1 MRKRYFLITFAI
13 ITIIAG
19 VWVLACKHPTGEGT
33 IPGVST
39 KENDGNGGN
48 SESEIVAYL
57 SQEEQNAD
65 YEHVDILFT
74 GGTTPQIPALTVTS
88 REVLIAASG
97 QSAGNVKI
105 KRSSDLGM
113 TWEDLHFT
121 PENGYSYPFFI
132 NCHNGD
138 ILLGV
143 TTAATSAN
151 SKTIFYRS
159 KNDGETWTKEG
170 SSIDLNTVTNSATD
184 SSVNYGQGIALRH
197 GGNLGS
203 QKLMFPYSYNAP
215 DGSKAG
221 CYVAIM
227 FSENGSANF
236 NSICENFKISGKEGP
251 TTKRNIGSF
260 GSYISKVIEL
270 ANGDILLN
278 MRCTTDGN
286 MFWMVSQDCGK
297 NWDILTVNTSPE
309 NTVNNNKKEGVRA
322 KNADLVRYE
331 FNGKDIKLG
340 GDKYALMITS
350 YERKPGYDVML
361 TVNDFN
367 HGKPDGGTAN
377 KYKYTK
383 NIPSAST
390 GLYPAITVLPDGTI
404 ATLTEDSG
412 DLYFKRFNLYWLTS
426 GAESINY
433 STDTSVKF

>member
-65 YEHVDILFT
+65 FEHEDILFS
-74 GGTTPQIPALTVTS
+74 GATTPQIPALTVTS

-113 TWEDLHFT
+113 TWTDSDFT

-143 TTAATSAN
+143 TTATKSEN
-151 SKTIFYRS
+151 SQTIFYRS
-159 KNDGETWTKEG
+159 RNNGETWTKEG
-170 SSIDLNTVTNSATD
+170 SSIDLKKDVTNNATD
-184 SSVNYGQGIALRH
+184 GYATYGQGITLRH

-203 QKLMFPYSYNAP
+203 QKLMFPYFYNAP
-215 DGSKAG
+215 DKNKNG
-221 CYVAIM
+221 CYVGIM
-227 FSENGSANF
+227 YSDNNGNNF
-236 NSICENFKISGKEGP
+236 NSICESFTVGGRSPQKK
-251 TTKRNIGSF
+251 NIGSF
-260 GSYISKVIEL
+260 GSHISKIIEL

-278 MRCTTDGN
+278 MRTSIASGHTY
-286 MFWMVSQDCGK
+286 WMLSTNCGK
-297 NWDILTVNTSPE
+297 NWDITVLNNSPE
-309 NTVNNNKKEGVRA
+309 NTTNPVWG
-322 KNADLVRYE
+322 KNADFIRYE

-350 YERKPGYDVML
+350 YEKKSGYDVML
-361 TVNDFN
+361 TDNDFN
-367 HGKPDGGTAN
+367 HGKPEGGTAS

-383 NIPSAST
+383 EITAGST
-390 GLYPAITVLPDGTI
+390 GGYCAITVLPDGTI
-404 ATLTEDSG
+404 ATLTEDNS
-412 DLYFKRFNLYWLTS
+412 DMYFKRFNLYWLTG
-426 GAESINY
+426 GAEKINY
-433 STDTSVKF
+433 ATDTSVKF

>member
-48 SESEIVAYL
+48 SEPEIVAYL

-65 YEHVDILFT
+65 YEHVDILFS
-74 GGTTPQIPALTVTS
+74 GATTPQIPALTVTS

-105 KRSSDLGM
+105 KRSPDLGM

-143 TTAATSAN
+143 TTATKSAD

-159 KNDGETWTKEG
+159 RNNGETWSKEAN
-170 SSIDLNTVTNSATD
+170 SIELKTITNNATD
-184 SSVNYGQGIALRH
+184 GYATYGQGITLRH

-203 QKLMFPYSYNAP
+203 QKLMFPYFYNAP
-215 DGSKAG
+215 NGSKAG
-221 CYVAIM
+221 YYVGIM
-227 FSENGSANF
+227 YSDNNGDSFKPVCEGFTNAY
-236 NSICENFKISGKEGP
+236 NSKFVSD
-251 TTKRNIGSF
+251 NIGSF
-260 GSYISKVIEL
+260 VDTHISKIIEL

-278 MRCTTDGN
+278 LKRATSSGN
-286 MFWMVSQDCGK
+286 MLWMLSKDCGK
-297 NWDILTVNTSPE
+297 NWDM
-309 NTVNNNKKEGVRA
+309 NNKDVEVGSKY
-322 KNADLVRYE
+322 ADFIRYE
-331 FNGKDIKLG
+331 FNGKDIKPTG
-340 GDKYALMITS
+340 SQYALMIIS
-350 YERKPGYDVML
+350 YESKPGYDVML

-367 HGKPDGGTAN
+367 HGQPDGGTAN

-383 NIPSAST
+383 NIISAST
-390 GLYPAITVLPDGTI
+390 GGYPAITVLPDGTI
-404 ATLTEDSG
+404 ATLTEDNG
-412 DLYFKRFNLYWLTS
+412 DMYFKRFNLYWLT
-426 GAESINY
+426 GGKESINY

>member
-19 VWVLACKHPTGEGT
+19 VWVLACKHPTGAGS
-33 IPGVST
+33 IPGVSN
-39 KENDGNGGN
+39 EGSAENGGGEEVVK
-48 SESEIVAYL
+48 SYL
-57 SQEEQNAD
+57 SQEEQNSD
-65 YEHVDILFT
+65 YEYEDILFT
-74 GGTTPQIPALTVTS
+74 GATGGQIPALTVTAK
-88 REVLIAASG
+88 EVLIAASG
-97 QSAGNVKI
+97 TTTGTVTI

-113 TWEDLHFT
+113 TWTDSDFT
-121 PENGYSYPFFI
+121 PDSGYSYPFFI

-143 TTAATSAN
+143 TTATKSEN

-159 KNDGETWTKEG
+159 NNDGETWTKQD
-170 SSIDLNTVTNSATD
+170 SSSVGLKTVCNDATD
-184 SSVNYGQGIALRH
+184 SQATYGQGITLRH

-203 QKLMFPYSYNAP
+203 QKLMFPYFYNAP
-215 DGSKAG
+215 DKSKKPPKPG
-221 CYVAIM
+221 CYVGIM
-227 FSENGSANF
+227 YSDNNGNNF
-236 NSICENFKISGKEGP
+236 NSICERFYFGKTNEG
-251 TTKRNIGSF
+251 NIGSF
-260 GSYISKVIEL
+260 SSHISKIIEL

-278 MRCTTDGN
+278 MRTSGLNGWT
-286 MFWMVSQDCGK
+286 FWMLSTNCGK
-297 NWDILTVNTSPE
+297 NWDITVGNTGEE
-309 NTVNNNKKEGVRA
+309 NTKKNSVWGR
-322 KNADLVRYE
+322 KADFIRYE

-350 YERKPGYDVML
+350 YESKAGYDVML
-361 TVNDFN
+361 TDNDFN
-367 HGKPDGGTAN
+367 HGKPDGGTAS

-412 DLYFKRFNLYWLTS
+412 GDMYFKRFNLYWLT
-426 GAESINY
+426 GGKESINY

>member
-113 TWEDLHFT
+113 TWTDSDFT

-143 TTAATSAN
+143 TTATKSAN

-159 KNDGETWTKEG
+159 NNDGETWTKQD
-170 SSIDLNTVTNSATD
+170 SSSVGLKTVCNDATD
-184 SSVNYGQGIALRH
+184 SQATYGQGIALRH

-203 QKLMFPYSYNAP
+203 QKLMFPYFYNAK
-215 DGSKAG
+215 DKKANKDNG
-221 CYVAIM
+221 CFVAIL
-227 FSENGSANF
+227 SSGDDGRNF
-236 NSICENFKISGKEGP
+236 NSVCKNFTAYSKD
-251 TTKRNIGSF
+251 IGSF
-260 GSYISKVIEL
+260 GSFISKIIEL
-270 ANGDILLN
+270 SNGDILLN
-278 MRCTTDGN
+278 MRATTDGYTY
-286 MFWMVSQDCGK
+286 WMLSTNCGESW
-297 NWDILTVNTSPE
+297 NV
-309 NTVNNNKKEGVRA
+309 TVNNSSAENKENKNKGVGG
-322 KNADLVRYE
+322 KNADFIRYE
-331 FNGKDIKLG
+331 FNGKDIKKLG

-350 YERKPGYDVML
+350 YTSKTGYDVML
-361 TVNDFN
+361 TDNDFN
-367 HGKPDGGTAN
+367 HGKPEGGTKG

-383 NIPSAST
+383 EITAGST
-390 GLYPAITVLPDGTI
+390 GGYCAITVLPDGTI
-404 ATLTEDSG
+404 ATLTEDNN
-412 DLYFKRFNLYWLTS
+412 DMYFKRFNLYWLTG

>member
-39 KENDGNGGN
+39 KENGGNGGN

-113 TWEDLHFT
+113 TWTDSDFT

-143 TTAATSAN
+143 TTATKSAD

-170 SSIDLNTVTNSATD
+170 SFIDLKKNVTNNATD
-184 SSVNYGQGIALRH
+184 GYATYGQGITLRH

-203 QKLMFPYSYNAP
+203 RKLMFPYFYNAP
-215 DGSKAG
+215 DNKKPG

-227 FSENGSANF
+227 SSEDDGKNF
-236 NSICENFKISGKEGP
+236 KSICESFYFNKKTNTG
-251 TTKRNIGSF
+251 NIGSF
-260 GSYISKVIEL
+260 SSYISKIIEL

-278 MRCTTDGN
+278 MRTLGLNGWT
-286 MFWMVSQDCGK
+286 FWMLSTNCGK
-297 NWDILTVNTSPE
+297 NWDITVGNTGEE
-309 NTVNNNKKEGVRA
+309 NTNPVWG
-322 KNADLVRYE
+322 KNADFIRYE

-350 YERKPGYDVML
+350 YEKKSGYDVML

-404 ATLTEDSG
+404 ATLTEDNG
-412 DLYFKRFNLYWLTS
+412 DMYFKRFNLYWLTS

>member
-1 MRKRYFLITFAI
+1 MRKIYFLITFAI
-13 ITIIAG
+13 ITIIAC

-65 YEHVDILFT
+65 YEHEDILFT

-113 TWEDLHFT
+113 TWTDSDFT

-143 TTAATSAN
+143 TTATKSAD

-170 SSIDLNTVTNSATD
+170 SSIDLKKNVTNDATD
-184 SSVNYGQGIALRH
+184 GYATYGQGITLRH
-197 GGNLGS
+197 GGNSGCK
-203 QKLMFPYSYNAP
+203 KLLFPYFYNAP
-215 DGSKAG
+215 DKNKNG

-227 FSENGSANF
+227 SSEDDGKNF
-236 NSICENFKISGKEGP
+236 NSICESFTLSGNTNNEQK
-251 TTKRNIGSF
+251 KNIGSF
-260 GSYISKVIEL
+260 GSHISKIIEL
-270 ANGDILLN
+270 NNGDILLN
-278 MRCTTDGN
+278 MRTSIASGHTY
-286 MFWMVSQDCGK
+286 WMLSTNCGK
-297 NWDILTVNTSPE
+297 NWDITVLNNSPE
-309 NTVNNNKKEGVRA
+309 NATNPVWG
-322 KNADLVRYE
+322 KNADFIRYE
-331 FNGKDIKLG
+331 FNGKDIKPTG
-340 GDKYALMITS
+340 SQYALMVSS
-350 YERKPGYDVML
+350 YEKTSGYKVML
-361 TVNDFN
+361 TDNDFN
-367 HGKPDGGTAN
+367 HGRPEGGIN
-377 KYKYTK
+377 SKYKYTK
-383 NIPSAST
+383 EITAGST
-390 GLYPAITVLPDGTI
+390 GGYCAITVLPDGTI
-404 ATLTEDSG
+404 ATLTEDNN
-412 DLYFKRFNLYWLTS
+412 DMYFKRFNLYWLTG

>member
-48 SESEIVAYL
+48 SEPEIVAYL

-65 YEHVDILFT
+65 YEHVDILFS
-74 GGTTPQIPALTVTS
+74 GATTPQIPALTVTS

-105 KRSSDLGM
+105 KRSPDLGM

-143 TTAATSAN
+143 TTATKSAD

-159 KNDGETWTKEG
+159 ANDGETWTKQD
-170 SSIDLNTVTNSATD
+170 SSSVGLKTVCNNATD
-184 SSVNYGQGIALRH
+184 GYATYGQGITLRH
-197 GGNLGS
+197 GGNSGS
-203 QKLMFPYSYNAP
+203 QKLMFPYFYNAP
-215 DGSKAG
+215 KSKSSAQNG
-221 CYVAIM
+221 YYVGIM
-227 FSENGSANF
+227 YSDNNGDSF
-236 NSICENFKISGKEGP
+236 KPVCEVFTNSYNNKPITND
-251 TTKRNIGSF
+251 IGSF
-260 GSYISKVIEL
+260 DGSFISKIIEL

-278 MRCTTDGN
+278 LKRATTASGN
-286 MFWMVSQDCGK
+286 MFWMLSKDCGK
-297 NWDILTVNTSPE
+297 NWDMTVSSNNTEIGS
-309 NTVNNNKKEGVRA
+309 KY
-322 KNADLVRYE
+322 ADFIRYE
-331 FNGKDIKLG
+331 FNGKDIKPTG
-340 GDKYALMITS
+340 SKYALMITS
-350 YERKPGYDVML
+350 YDKKSGYDVML
-361 TVNDFN
+361 TDNDFN
-367 HGKPDGGTAN
+367 HGKPNEGTAQ
-377 KYKYTK
+377 YKYTK

-412 DLYFKRFNLYWLTS
+412 DMYFRRFNLYWLT
-426 GAESINY
+426 GGNESINY

>member
-48 SESEIVAYL
+48 SEPEIVAYL
-57 SQEEQNAD
+57 SQEKQNAD
-65 YEHVDILFT
+65 YEHVDILFS
-74 GGTTPQIPALTVTS
+74 GATTPQIPALTVTS

-105 KRSSDLGM
+105 KRSHDLGM

-143 TTAATSAN
+143 TTATKSAD

-159 KNDGETWTKEG
+159 NNDGETWTKQD
-170 SSIDLNTVTNSATD
+170 SSSVGLKTVCNDATD
-184 SSVNYGQGIALRH
+184 GFATYGQGITLRH

-203 QKLMFPYSYNAP
+203 QKLMFPYFYNAP
-215 DGSKAG
+215 DNKKNG
-221 CYVAIM
+221 YYFAIM
-227 FSENGSANF
+227 FSENDGRSF
-236 NSICENFKISGKEGP
+236 NSVCEGFTNSYNNKFVN
-251 TTKRNIGSF
+251 TNIGSF
-260 GSYISKVIEL
+260 GVSFISKIIEL
-270 ANGDILLN
+270 SNGDILLN
-278 MRCTTDGN
+278 MRRTTDGD
-286 MFWMVSQDCGK
+286 MFWMLSKDCGK
-297 NWDILTVNTSPE
+297 NWNITVDGNATE
-309 NTVNNNKKEGVRA
+309 NGGAGSKRGVGA
-322 KNADLVRYE
+322 KNADFIRYE

-340 GDKYALMITS
+340 GDKYALMIIS
-350 YERKPGYDVML
+350 YESKTGYDVML

-367 HGKPDGGTAN
+367 HGQPDGGTAK

-383 NIPSAST
+383 NIISAST
-390 GLYPAITVLPDGTI
+390 GGYPAITVLPDGTI

-412 DLYFKRFNLYWLTS
+412 DMYFKRFNLYWLTS

>member
-65 YEHVDILFT
+65 YEHEDILFS
-74 GGTTPQIPALTVTS
+74 GATTPQIPALTVTS

-105 KRSSDLGM
+105 KRSQDMGM

-121 PENGYSYPFFI
+121 PDSGYSYPFFI

-143 TTAATSAN
+143 TTATKSAD

-170 SSIDLNTVTNSATD
+170 SSIDLKKNVTNNATD
-184 SSVNYGQGIALRH
+184 GYATYGQGITLRH

-203 QKLMFPYSYNAP
+203 RKLMFPYFYNAP
-215 DGSKAG
+215 DKKKPGY
-221 CYVAIM
+221 YVAIM
-227 FSENGSANF
+227 SSEDDGKNF
-236 NSICENFKISGKEGP
+236 KSICESFYFNKKTNTG
-251 TTKRNIGSF
+251 NIGSF
-260 GSYISKVIEL
+260 SSYISKIIEL

-278 MRCTTDGN
+278 MRTSGLNGWT
-286 MFWMVSQDCGK
+286 FWMLSTNCGK
-297 NWDILTVNTSPE
+297 NWEITVGNSDEE
-309 NTVNNNKKEGVRA
+309 NKNPVWG
-322 KNADLVRYE
+322 KNADFIRYE

-350 YERKPGYDVML
+350 YEKKSGYDVML

-390 GLYPAITVLPDGTI
+390 GGYPAITVLPDGTI
-404 ATLTEDSG
+404 ATLTEDGG
-412 DLYFKRFNLYWLTS
+412 DMYFKRFNLYWLT
-426 GAESINY
+426 GGVESINY

>member
-48 SESEIVAYL
+48 SEPEIVAYL

-105 KRSSDLGM
+105 KRSQDMGM

-143 TTAATSAN
+143 TTATKSA
-151 SKTIFYRS
+151 SSQTIFYRS
-159 KNDGETWTKEG
+159 NNDGETWTKEG
-170 SSIDLNTVTNSATD
+170 SSIDLNTVDTKATD
-184 SSVNYGQGIALRH
+184 GYATYGQGITLRH

-203 QKLMFPYSYNAP
+203 RKLMFPYFYNAP
-215 DGSKAG
+215 DKTKNG
-221 CYVAIM
+221 CYVGIM
-227 FSENGSANF
+227 YSDNNGNNF
-236 NSICENFKISGKEGP
+236 NSICENFKISGQGGTT

-278 MRCTTDGN
+278 MRTTTDGCTY
-286 MFWMVSQDCGK
+286 WMLSKDCGK
-297 NWDILTVNTSPE
+297 NWDITVVNSSPE
-309 NTVNNNKKEGVRA
+309 NKEVGGKGVGG
-322 KNADLVRYE
+322 KNADFIRYE

-350 YERKPGYDVML
+350 YEKKSGYDVML
-361 TVNDFN
+361 TDNDFN

-404 ATLTEDSG
+404 ATLTEDNG
-412 DLYFKRFNLYWLTS
+412 DMYFKRFNLYWLT
-426 GAESINY
+426 GGVESINY

>member
-48 SESEIVAYL
+48 SEPEIVAYL

-65 YEHVDILFT
+65 YEHVDILFS
-74 GGTTPQIPALTVTS
+74 GATTPQIPALTVTS

-105 KRSSDLGM
+105 KRSPDLGM

-143 TTAATSAN
+143 TTANKSAD

-159 KNDGETWTKEG
+159 ANDGETWTKEG
-170 SSIDLNTVTNSATD
+170 SSIDLNTVDTKATD

-203 QKLMFPYSYNAP
+203 RKLMFPYFYNAP
-215 DGSKAG
+215 DKNKHGY
-221 CYVAIM
+221 YVAIM
-227 FSENGSANF
+227 SSEDDGKNF
-236 NSICENFKISGKEGP
+236 KSICESFYFNKKTNAG
-251 TTKRNIGSF
+251 NIGSF
-260 GSYISKVIEL
+260 SSYISKIIEL

-278 MRCTTDGN
+278 MRTSGLNGWT
-286 MFWMVSQDCGK
+286 FWMLSTNCGK
-297 NWDILTVNTSPE
+297 NWDITVGNTGEE
-309 NTVNNNKKEGVRA
+309 NTKNPVWG
-322 KNADLVRYE
+322 KNADFIRYE

-350 YERKPGYDVML
+350 YEKKSGYDVML

-367 HGKPDGGTAN
+367 HGQPDGGTAK

-404 ATLTEDSG
+404 ATLTEDNG
-412 DLYFKRFNLYWLTS
+412 DMYFKRFNLYWLTS

>member
-48 SESEIVAYL
+48 SEPEIVAYL

-65 YEHVDILFT
+65 YEHVDILFS
-74 GGTTPQIPALTVTS
+74 GATTPQIPALTVTS

-105 KRSSDLGM
+105 KRSPDLGM

-121 PENGYSYPFFI
+121 PDSGYSYPFFI

-143 TTAATSAN
+143 TTATKSAD

-159 KNDGETWTKEG
+159 NNDGETWTKQD
-170 SSIDLNTVTNSATD
+170 SSSVGLKTVCNNATD
-184 SSVNYGQGIALRH
+184 GYATYGQGITLRH

-203 QKLMFPYSYNAP
+203 RKLMFPYFYNAP
-215 DGSKAG
+215 DKTKNG
-221 CYVAIM
+221 CYVGIM
-227 FSENGSANF
+227 YSDNNGNNF
-236 NSICENFKISGKEGP
+236 NSICEDFKIGTGGGGNA
-251 TTKRNIGSF
+251 KRNIGSF
-260 GSYISKVIEL
+260 GSYISKIIEL
-270 ANGDILLN
+270 SNGDILLN
-278 MRCTTDGN
+278 MRTTTDGCTY
-286 MFWMVSQDCGK
+286 WMLSKDCGK
-297 NWDILTVNTSPE
+297 NWDITVVNSSPE
-309 NTVNNNKKEGVRA
+309 NKEVGGKGVGG
-322 KNADLVRYE
+322 KNADFIRYE

-350 YERKPGYDVML
+350 YEKKPGYDVML

-367 HGKPDGGTAN
+367 HGKPDGGTAS

-383 NIPSAST
+383 NIISAST
-390 GLYPAITVLPDGTI
+390 GGYPAITVLPDGTI
-404 ATLTEDSG
+404 ATLTEDNN
-412 DLYFKRFNLYWLTS
+412 DMYFRRFNLYWLT
-426 GAESINY
+426 GGNESINY

>member
-48 SESEIVAYL
+48 SEPEIVAYL

-65 YEHVDILFT
+65 YEHVDILFS
-74 GGTTPQIPALTVTS
+74 GATTPQIPALTVTS

-105 KRSSDLGM
+105 KRSPDLGM

-143 TTAATSAN
+143 TTATKSAD

-159 KNDGETWTKEG
+159 RNNGETWSKEAN
-170 SSIDLNTVTNSATD
+170 SIELKTITNNATD
-184 SSVNYGQGIALRH
+184 GYATYGQGITLRH
-197 GGNLGS
+197 GGNSGS
-203 QKLMFPYSYNAP
+203 QKLMFPYYYNNY
-215 DGSKAG
+215 DKKNG

-227 FSENGSANF
+227 SSEDDGKIF
-236 NSICENFKISGKEGP
+236 NSICEGFTNAYDKNKKFVP
-251 TTKRNIGSF
+251 YNIGNFSDAPR
-260 GSYISKVIEL
+260 ISKIIEL

-278 MRCTTDGN
+278 MRRNSN
-286 MFWMVSQDCGK
+286 MVWMLSKDCGK
-297 NWDILTVNTSPE
+297 NWNITVTNDVSS
-309 NTVNNNKKEGVRA
+309 
-322 KNADLVRYE
+322 KNADFIRYE
-331 FNGKDIKLG
+331 FNGKDIKPTG
-340 GDKYALMITS
+340 SQYALMIIS
-350 YERKPGYDVML
+350 YESKPGYDVML

-367 HGKPDGGTAN
+367 HGQPDGGTAN

-383 NIPSAST
+383 NIISAST
-390 GLYPAITVLPDGTI
+390 GGYPAITVLPDGTI
-404 ATLTEDSG
+404 ATLTEDNG
-412 DLYFKRFNLYWLTS
+412 DMYFKRFNLYWLT
-426 GAESINY
+426 GGKESINY

>member
-33 IPGVST
+33 ILGVST

-48 SESEIVAYL
+48 SEPEIVAYL

-65 YEHVDILFT
+65 FEHEDILFS
-74 GGTTPQIPALTVTS
+74 GATTPQIPALTVTS

-105 KRSSDLGM
+105 KRSSDLGN
-113 TWEDLHFT
+113 TWTDLHFT

-159 KNDGETWTKEG
+159 KNDGETWSKEAN
-170 SSIDLNTVTNSATD
+170 SIGLKTITNNATD
-184 SSVNYGQGIALRH
+184 GYATYGQGITLRH

-203 QKLMFPYSYNAP
+203 QKLMFPYFYNAP
-215 DGSKAG
+215 DKNKNGY
-221 CYVAIM
+221 YVGIM
-227 FSENGSANF
+227 YSDNNGDSF
-236 NSICENFKISGKEGP
+236 NPICEGFTNSYNNKFVAN
-251 TTKRNIGSF
+251 NIGNFSA
-260 GSYISKVIEL
+260 SYISKIIEL

-278 MRCTTDGN
+278 MRRPTDGD
-286 MFWMVSQDCGK
+286 MFWMLSKDCGK
-297 NWDILTVNTSPE
+297 NWDITVDGNDTE
-309 NTVNNNKKEGVRA
+309 NGGGSGKRGVGA
-322 KNADLVRYE
+322 KNADFIRYE
-331 FNGKDIKLG
+331 FNGKDIKPTG
-340 GDKYALMITS
+340 SQYALMITS
-350 YERKPGYDVML
+350 YESKTGYDVML
-361 TVNDFN
+361 TDNDFN
-367 HGKPDGGTAN
+367 HGQPDGGTAK

-412 DLYFKRFNLYWLTS
+412 GDMYFKRFNLYWLTG

>member
-48 SESEIVAYL
+48 SEPEIVAYL

-65 YEHVDILFT
+65 FEHEDILFS
-74 GGTTPQIPALTVTS
+74 GATTPQIPALTVTS

-113 TWEDLHFT
+113 TWTDSDFT

-143 TTAATSAN
+143 TTATKSAD

-159 KNDGETWTKEG
+159 RNNGETWTKQD
-170 SSIDLNTVTNSATD
+170 SSSVGLKTVCNNATD
-184 SSVNYGQGIALRH
+184 GYATYGQGITLRH

-203 QKLMFPYSYNAP
+203 QKLMFPYYYNT
-215 DGSKAG
+215 SHNNNSG

-227 FSENGSANF
+227 SSEDDGKIF
-236 NSICENFKISGKEGP
+236 NSICKGFTNAYNNKFVSN
-251 TTKRNIGSF
+251 NIGSF
-260 GSYISKVIEL
+260 GDAPRISKIIEL

-278 MRCTTDGN
+278 LKRATSSGN
-286 MFWMVSQDCGK
+286 MLWMLSKDCGK
-297 NWDILTVNTSPE
+297 NWNITVTNDVSS
-309 NTVNNNKKEGVRA
+309 
-322 KNADLVRYE
+322 KNADFIRYE
-331 FNGKDIKLG
+331 FNGKDIKPTG
-340 GDKYALMITS
+340 SKYALMITS
-350 YERKPGYDVML
+350 YDNKPGYDVML
-361 TVNDFN
+361 TDNDFN
-367 HGKPDGGTAN
+367 HGQPNEGTTS
-377 KYKYTK
+377 KYKYIK
-383 NIPSAST
+383 EISSGST
-390 GLYPAITVLPDGTI
+390 GGYCAITVLPDGTI
-404 ATLTEDSG
+404 ATLTEDGG
-412 DLYFKRFNLYWLTS
+412 DMYFKRFNLYWLT
-426 GAESINY
+426 GGKEKINY
-433 STDTSVKF
+433 ATDTSVKF

>member
-65 YEHVDILFT
+65 FEHEDILFS
-74 GGTTPQIPALTVTS
+74 GATTPQIPALTVTS

-121 PENGYSYPFFI
+121 PDSGYSYPFFI

-143 TTAATSAN
+143 TTATKSAD

-170 SSIDLNTVTNSATD
+170 SSIDLNTVDTKATD
-184 SSVNYGQGIALRH
+184 SYVNYGQGITLRH

-203 QKLMFPYSYNAP
+203 QKLMFPYFYNAP
-215 DGSKAG
+215 DKNKNG
-221 CYVAIM
+221 CYVGIM
-227 FSENGSANF
+227 YSDNNGNNF
-236 NSICENFKISGKEGP
+236 NSICEDFKIGTGGGANA
-251 TTKRNIGSF
+251 KRNIGSF
-260 GSYISKVIEL
+260 GSYISKIIEL
-270 ANGDILLN
+270 SNGDILLN
-278 MRCTTDGN
+278 MRTTTDGCTY
-286 MFWMVSQDCGK
+286 WMLSKDCGK
-297 NWDILTVNTSPE
+297 NWDITVVNSSPE
-309 NTVNNNKKEGVRA
+309 NKEVGGKGVGG
-322 KNADLVRYE
+322 KNADFIRYE

-404 ATLTEDSG
+404 ATLTEDGG
-412 DLYFKRFNLYWLTS
+412 DMYFKRFNLYWLTG

>member
-39 KENDGNGGN
+39 KENDGNGGGEEAVK
-48 SESEIVAYL
+48 SYL
-57 SQEEQNAD
+57 SQEEQDSD
-65 YEHVDILFT
+65 YEYEDILFT
-74 GGTTPQIPALTVTS
+74 GATGNQIPALTVTAK
-88 REVLIAASG
+88 EVLIAASG

-121 PENGYSYPFFI
+121 PDSGYSYPFFI

-143 TTAATSAN
+143 TTATKSAD
-151 SKTIFYRS
+151 SQTIFYRS
-159 KNDGETWTKEG
+159 ANDGETWTKQD
-170 SSIDLNTVTNSATD
+170 SSSVGLKTVCNDATD
-184 SSVNYGQGIALRH
+184 SQATYGQGITLRH

-203 QKLMFPYSYNAP
+203 QKLMFPYFYNAK
-215 DGSKAG
+215 DKKANKPNG
-221 CYVAIM
+221 YFVAILSSGDDGKNFTSVCQE
-227 FSENGSANF
+227 FSKGYSD
-236 NSICENFKISGKEGP
+236 
-251 TTKRNIGSF
+251 NIGSF
-260 GSYISKVIEL
+260 SSHISKIIEL

-278 MRCTTDGN
+278 MRTSGLNGWT
-286 MFWMVSQDCGK
+286 FWMLSTNCGK
-297 NWDILTVNTSPE
+297 SWNI
-309 NTVNNNKKEGVRA
+309 TVNNSSAENKEVGGKGGVGG
-322 KNADLVRYE
+322 KNADFIRYE

-350 YERKPGYDVML
+350 YESKTGYDVML
-361 TVNDFN
+361 TDNDFN
-367 HGKPDGGTAN
+367 HGKPEGGTAK

-390 GLYPAITVLPDGTI
+390 GGYPAITVLPDGTI

-412 DLYFKRFNLYWLTS
+412 GDMYFKRFNLYWLT
-426 GAESINY
+426 GGVEKINY
-433 STDTSVKF
+433 ATDTSVKF

>member
-19 VWVLACKHPTGEGT
+19 VWVWACKHPTGEGT

-65 YEHVDILFT
+65 YEHVDILFS

-143 TTAATSAN
+143 TTATKSAD

-159 KNDGETWTKEG
+159 RNDGETWTKQD
-170 SSIDLNTVTNSATD
+170 SSSVGLKTVCNNATD
-184 SSVNYGQGIALRH
+184 GFATYGQGITLRH

-203 QKLMFPYSYNAP
+203 QKLMFPYFYNAP
-215 DGSKAG
+215 DNKKNG
-221 CYVAIM
+221 CYVGIM
-227 FSENGSANF
+227 YSDNNGDSFSSACQSFYFAKTNA
-236 NSICENFKISGKEGP
+236 G
-251 TTKRNIGSF
+251 NIGSF
-260 GSYISKVIEL
+260 SSHISKIIEL

-278 MRCTTDGN
+278 MRTSGLNGWT
-286 MFWMVSQDCGK
+286 FWMLSKDCGK
-297 NWDILTVNTSPE
+297 NWDITVGNTGDE
-309 NTVNNNKKEGVRA
+309 NTKENPVWG
-322 KNADLVRYE
+322 KNADFIRYE

-350 YERKPGYDVML
+350 YERKSGYDVML

-404 ATLTEDSG
+404 ATLTEDNG
-412 DLYFKRFNLYWLTS
+412 DLYFKRFNLYWLTG

>member
-48 SESEIVAYL
+48 SEPEIVAYL

-65 YEHVDILFT
+65 FEHEDILFT

-105 KRSSDLGM
+105 KRSQDMGM

-143 TTAATSAN
+143 TTATKSA
-151 SKTIFYRS
+151 SSQTIFYRS
-159 KNDGETWTKEG
+159 ANDGETWTKQD
-170 SSIDLNTVTNSATD
+170 SSSVGLKTVCNDATD
-184 SSVNYGQGIALRH
+184 GYATYGQGITLRH
-197 GGNLGS
+197 GGNLGY
-203 QKLMFPYSYNAP
+203 QKLMFPYFYNAP
-215 DGSKAG
+215 DKSKNG
-221 CYVAIM
+221 CYVGIM
-227 FSENGSANF
+227 YSDNNGDSFSSACKSFYFVKTNA
-236 NSICENFKISGKEGP
+236 G
-251 TTKRNIGSF
+251 NIGSF
-260 GSYISKVIEL
+260 SSHISKIIEL
-270 ANGDILLN
+270 NNGDILLN
-278 MRCTTDGN
+278 MRTSGLNGWT
-286 MFWMVSQDCGK
+286 FWMLSKDCGK
-297 NWDILTVNTSPE
+297 NWEITVGNSGEE
-309 NTVNNNKKEGVRA
+309 NTKENSVWGR
-322 KNADLVRYE
+322 NADFIRYE
-331 FNGKDIKLG
+331 FNGKDIKPKG
-340 GDKYALMITS
+340 SQYALMVTS
-350 YERKPGYDVML
+350 YENKTGYNVML
-361 TVNDFN
+361 TDNDFN
-367 HGKPDGGTAN
+367 HGKPEGGTKG

-383 NIPSAST
+383 EITAGST
-390 GLYPAITVLPDGTI
+390 GGYCAITVLPDGTI
-404 ATLTEDSG
+404 ATLTEDNS
-412 DLYFKRFNLYWLTS
+412 DMYFKRFNLYWLT
-426 GAESINY
+426 GGNESINY

>member
-48 SESEIVAYL
+48 SEPEIVAYL

-105 KRSSDLGM
+105 KRSQDMGM

-143 TTAATSAN
+143 TTATKSA
-151 SKTIFYRS
+151 SSQTIFYRS
-159 KNDGETWTKEG
+159 NNDGETWTKEG
-170 SSIDLNTVTNSATD
+170 SSIDLNTVDTKATD
-184 SSVNYGQGIALRH
+184 GYATYGQGITLRH

-203 QKLMFPYSYNAP
+203 RKLMFPYFYNAP
-215 DGSKAG
+215 DKTKNG
-221 CYVAIM
+221 CYVGIM
-227 FSENGSANF
+227 YSDNNGNNF
-236 NSICENFKISGKEGP
+236 NSICENFKISGQGG
-251 TTKRNIGSF
+251 TNTKRNIGSF

-278 MRCTTDGN
+278 MRTTTDGCTY
-286 MFWMVSQDCGK
+286 WMLSKDCGK
-297 NWDILTVNTSPE
+297 NWDITVVNSSPE
-309 NTVNNNKKEGVRA
+309 NKEVGGKGVGG
-322 KNADLVRYE
+322 KNADFIRYE

-350 YERKPGYDVML
+350 YEKKSGYDVML
-361 TVNDFN
+361 TDNDFN
-367 HGKPDGGTAN
+367 HGKPDGGTAK

-383 NIPSAST
+383 NIISAST
-390 GLYPAITVLPDGTI
+390 GGYPAITVLPDGTI
-404 ATLTEDSG
+404 ATLTEDGG
-412 DLYFKRFNLYWLTS
+412 DMYFKRFNLYWLT
-426 GAESINY
+426 GGVESINY

>member
-48 SESEIVAYL
+48 SEPEIVAYL

-65 YEHVDILFT
+65 FEHEDILFS
-74 GGTTPQIPALTVTS
+74 GATTPQIPALTVTS

-105 KRSSDLGM
+105 KRSQDMGM

-121 PENGYSYPFFI
+121 PDSGYSYPFFI

-143 TTAATSAN
+143 TTATKSEN

-159 KNDGETWTKEG
+159 ANDGETWTKQD
-170 SSIDLNTVTNSATD
+170 SSSVELKTVCNNATD
-184 SSVNYGQGIALRH
+184 GFATYGQGITLRH

-203 QKLMFPYSYNAP
+203 QKLMFPYYYNVL
-215 DGSKAG
+215 DKGKNG
-221 CYVAIM
+221 CYVGIM
-227 FSENGSANF
+227 YSDNNGDSF
-236 NSICENFKISGKEGP
+236 NPVCKGFTNSYNKQYLN
-251 TTKRNIGSF
+251 TNIGSF
-260 GSYISKVIEL
+260 GGSFISKIIEL

-278 MRCTTDGN
+278 LRRGTANGN
-286 MFWMVSQDCGK
+286 MFWMLSKDCGK
-297 NWDILTVNTSPE
+297 NWDMTVSSNNTELGS
-309 NTVNNNKKEGVRA
+309 KY
-322 KNADLVRYE
+322 ADFIRYE

-350 YERKPGYDVML
+350 YEKKSGYDVML

-367 HGKPDGGTAN
+367 HGKPNGGTAN

-404 ATLTEDSG
+404 ATLTEDGG
-412 DLYFKRFNLYWLTS
+412 DMYFKRFNLYWLTG